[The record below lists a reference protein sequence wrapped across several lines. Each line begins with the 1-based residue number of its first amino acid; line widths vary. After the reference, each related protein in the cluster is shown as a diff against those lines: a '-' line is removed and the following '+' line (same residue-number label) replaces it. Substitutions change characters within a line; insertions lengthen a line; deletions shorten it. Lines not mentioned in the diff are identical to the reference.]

1 MKTIAIWRAKEKAE
15 HWVTVKARMGHLLKH
30 FQRIYM
36 NGELLDAD
44 GKGSGVYVY
53 YMLVG
58 DKPAICHVTGR
69 RSFAHKYPGTNCKC
83 HEADLFN
90 FTFDKM
96 QHYNERGFEECC
108 ALALVPLHE
117 ALGLPEPAD
126 WTITRH
132 DGVCYTNDAHLQPT
146 P

>member
-1 MKTIAIWRAKEKAE
+1 MKTIAIWRAKE
-15 HWVTVKARMGHLLKH
+15 
-30 FQRIYM
+30 
-36 NGELLDAD
+36 
-44 GKGSGVYVY
+44 
-53 YMLVG
+53 
-58 DKPAICHVTGR
+58 PAICHVTGR

-90 FTFDKM
+90 FTFDKL

-132 DGVCYTNDAHLQPT
+132 DGVRYSTPT
-146 P
+146 QNILRT